1 MKTLDIL
8 QEHLNNHSP
17 FHIKWNC
24 PYCSKLYNKD
34 VLQKIVSIKDQCIM
48 NGQPSVITLL
58 GDNGQPLIV
67 IEITIR
73 RKLTKKILEFYESNH
88 IILIHYQ
95 LHENDWM
102 NITQKLSQP
111 NHVTF
116 CGNPECYNFQFY
128 QNCIQREIFLQ
139 KFKCKKCN
147 KIVDG
152 YMVRNTSAFG
162 VIGLDNLTI
171 LEKNQIISTYF
182 RGKRATTADIVVYGK
197 CRCTPHSKGLVCLT
211 KSELIK
217 ETQKGKITKKDM
229 NIARKAIPYIRVL
242 GFNKHGKKIISAI
255 ASNNPKL
262 KIIISLK
269 RFLDSNPDNSTKQLL
284 SKDILATNIYTLG
297 LKENPVAN
305 LDYTHKIIEIK

>member
-1 MKTLDIL
+1 MGRKLLHTLGYNDQGIIVHVNDAVKSKSYSCPLCGERIIARNGGKSQRPHFAHFKKSEVKCNGESVLSHYFKMKTLDIL

-162 VIGLDNLTI
+162 VIGLDNLTT

-217 ETQKGKITKKDM
+217 ETQKGKITKK
-229 NIARKAIPYIRVL
+229 
-242 GFNKHGKKIISAI
+242 
-255 ASNNPKL
+255 
-262 KIIISLK
+262 
-269 RFLDSNPDNSTKQLL
+269 
-284 SKDILATNIYTLG
+284 
-297 LKENPVAN
+297 E
-305 LDYTHKIIEIK
+305 